1 MPIPQI
7 LQQLGQQSNP
17 LLGKIQNLSQIVKT
31 AKNPEALLQQMIAQ
45 KNPQMQQAIDYVK
58 QNGGDPKA
66 AFQKLA
72 EEKGIDPAEIE
83 KLFK

>member
-1 MPIPQI
+1 
-7 LQQLGQQSNP
+7 
-17 LLGKIQNLSQIVKT
+17 
-31 AKNPEALLQQMIAQ
+31 
-45 KNPQMQQAIDYVK
+45 MQQAIDYVK